1 MKRLHARTGRRSG
14 FTLAEVMVT
23 LIVVGIT
30 LTLILQGLNTAKITA
45 AHTHNRKVAREL
57 ALYTLGEMEAGLF
70 WEELEVG
77 DDQFY
82 GTYAE
87 QGYEAFEW
95 EIIVGDESFTEYEE
109 SEDGYHDSY
118 AYRRYKEEEQREDDD
133 RDEDEESTEPYER
146 VSIRVT
152 FPKLGE
158 QSNEITLERWI
169 PWKQVYGVDEEALA
183 EEEEEAES

>member
-1 MKRLHARTGRRSG
+1 
-14 FTLAEVMVT
+14 MVT

-70 WEELEVG
+70 WEDLEVG

-95 EIIVGDESFTEYEE
+95 EIIVGGGVLKVNCTAS
-109 SEDGYHDSY
+109 
-118 AYRRYKEEEQREDDD
+118 ARAAPVAMRRRASPP
-133 RDEDEESTEPYER
+133 RSPGRLPGCPGTRRCPGPG
-146 VSIRVT
+146 VSR
-152 FPKLGE
+152 P
-158 QSNEITLERWI
+158 
-169 PWKQVYGVDEEALA
+169 GVFVPPG
-183 EEEEEAES
+183 